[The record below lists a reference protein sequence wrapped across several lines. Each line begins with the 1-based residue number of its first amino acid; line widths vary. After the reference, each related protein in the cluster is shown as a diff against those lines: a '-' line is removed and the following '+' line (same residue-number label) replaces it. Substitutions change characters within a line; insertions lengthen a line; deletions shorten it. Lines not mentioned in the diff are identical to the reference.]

1 MSRLA
6 TKRKRIYVSL
16 FTVVG
21 IAAVTAAGIF
31 QGLGQKRRDTNN
43 NYERADKVQEGQ
55 MTEKQR
61 VHSKLFKH
69 SGAKLNDIAAR
80 RNGDVEVE
88 EGLGLVTVLPE
99 TGPHPPVFQSAVCNA
114 DAVVIGI
121 LTDKASQLTDEGSFV
136 FTDYQITVQEI
147 IKNNSVA
154 PLQASGVITG
164 TRDGGVIELNNR
176 IFRAKR
182 EDFDPPVVGQ
192 RYLLFLRFIPATGAY
207 LMYGNGT
214 FQLNGQG
221 ILALGPAARAELKK
235 NSNKDSAGF
244 LNEIRAFANT
254 DCQRQ

>member
-1 MSRLA
+1 M
-6 TKRKRIYVSL
+6 KRKRISVIL
-16 FTVVG
+16 FTVVA

-31 QGLGQKRRDTNN
+31 QGLGQKRRDTNIE
-43 NYERADKVQEGQ
+43 ERADKVQEGQ

-69 SGAKLNDIAAR
+69 SGAKLSDIAAR
-80 RNGDVEVE
+80 QNGDVEVE
-88 EGLGLVTVLPE
+88 EGLGLITVLPVA
-99 TGPHPPVFQSAVCNA
+99 GSHQPVFHSAVCNA
-114 DAVVIGI
+114 DAVIIGI
-121 LTDKASQLTDEGSFV
+121 LNDKASQLTDEGSFV
-136 FTDYQITVQEI
+136 FTDYQIIVQEV
-147 IKNNSVA
+147 IKNNPVA

-164 TRDGGVIELNNR
+164 TRDGGVIELNHR

-214 FQLNGQG
+214 FQLDGQG
-221 ILALGPAARAELKK
+221 ILALGPAARAELEK
-235 NSNKDSAGF
+235 NSTKDSAGF
-244 LNEIRAFANT
+244 LSQIRVFANT